1 MKTPL
6 AWKNLTHN
14 RVRTA
19 IGVAGVG
26 FAVILI
32 FMQMGFKGGIKKTA
46 TQIYDALDFDLMLRS
61 PAYLHL
67 TEPRSFPRYRIHQ
80 ATSLPGVVQARPFYL
95 GLSEWQA
102 PVLLGSDEA
111 NASPEAI
118 ERSGQWRGII
128 TMGTDPSDPAF
139 VEKYSDI
146 REEARKLT
154 DDRFVLI
161 DVKSKAEYGPKS
173 GERFGEQDIGVKTSL
188 GPNRI
193 QIVGTFRLGTGM
205 ASNGACLTSPD
216 GYVQAC
222 PWQSIDEVN
231 FGLLKL
237 EDSVSPQEIKQNLQ
251 ALYGIPPRPDEKDD
265 FYPASHLTNTDVEI
279 LTREEVNAVEE
290 YRWVVD
296 TPLGQIFTMGVWVA
310 MFVGVAI
317 VYQVLSTDIA
327 NMMSEYAT
335 LKAMGYSNRYLTIVV
350 LQQSV
355 MLAILGYLPSLAI
368 SRFLYWLVEAQ
379 SGMPMF
385 LTPEIIVKVLLLAIA
400 ICVVSGMAALRKLYQ
415 ADPAD
420 LF

>member
-14 RVRTA
+14 RVRTT

-32 FMQMGFKGGIKKTA
+32 FMQMGFKGAIRKTA
-46 TQIYDALDFDLMLRS
+46 TQIYDALEFDLMLRS

-67 TEPRSFPRYRIHQ
+67 TEPRAFPRSRIHQ
-80 ATSLPGVVQARPFYL
+80 AASLKEVAKVRPFYL
-95 GLSEWQA
+95 GLTEWQA
-102 PVLLGSDEA
+102 PVLQGEALARADEVA
-111 NASPEAI
+111 K
-118 ERSGQWRGII
+118 ERAGQWRGII
-128 TMGTDPSDPAF
+128 AMGTEPNDPAF
-139 VEKYSDI
+139 VRDDI
-146 REEARKLT
+146 RQQARKLS
-154 DDRFVLI
+154 DSRFTII
-161 DVKSKAEYGPKS
+161 DSKSKAEYGPAVGDTFSK
-173 GERFGEQDIGVKTSL
+173 GDIGVETSL
-188 GPNRI
+188 GPNRVR
-193 QIVGTFRLGTGM
+193 IVGLFRLGTGM
-205 ASNGACLTSPD
+205 ASNGACLTSPE
-216 GYVQAC
+216 GYVRAC
-222 PWQSIDEVN
+222 PWQSIDQVN

-237 EDSVSPQEIKQNLQ
+237 VDPNDAVAVRQQLQ
-251 ALYGIPPRPDEKDD
+251 QMYGIPATTGEGTQQPQ
-265 FYPASHLTNTDVEI
+265 AAALTNSDVEI

-296 TPLGQIFTMGVWVA
+296 TPLGQIFSLGVWVA

-327 NMMSEYAT
+327 NMMGEYAT

-355 MLAILGYLPSLAI
+355 LLALVGYVPSLAI
-368 SRFLYWLVEAQ
+368 SRALYWFVEGQ
-379 SGMPMF
+379 SGMPMYM
-385 LTPEIIVKVLLLAIA
+385 TPQIMFSVLLLAIA

>member
-32 FMQMGFKGGIKKTA
+32 FMQMGFKGAIRKTA

-67 TEPRSFPRYRIHQ
+67 TEPRAFPRSRIYQ
-80 ATSLPGVVQARPFYL
+80 AASLPEVTQARPFYL

-102 PVLLGSDEA
+102 PVLHGEALA
-111 NASPEAI
+111 NASETAK
-118 ERSGQWRGII
+118 ERAGQWRGII
-128 TMGTDPSDPAF
+128 TMGTDPSDPGF
-139 VEKYSDI
+139 VVDEIRNAASKLSDN
-146 REEARKLT
+146 
-154 DDRFVLI
+154 RFVLI
-161 DVKSKAEYGPKS
+161 DSKSKAEYGPTVGDKFS
-173 GERFGEQDIGVKTSL
+173 SNDIGVETSL
-188 GPNRI
+188 GPNRVR
-193 QIVGTFRLGTGM
+193 IVGLFRLGTGM
-205 ASNGACLTSPD
+205 ASNGACLTSPE
-216 GYVQAC
+216 GYIRAC
-222 PWQSIDEVN
+222 PWQSIDQVN

-237 EDSVSPQEIKQNLQ
+237 DDSANAGSVKLQ
-251 ALYGIPPRPDEKDD
+251 LQQMYGIPSAVGDD
-265 FYPASHLTNTDVEI
+265 SQPLAAAALANSDVEI
-279 LTREEVNAVEE
+279 LTRDEVNAVEE

-327 NMMSEYAT
+327 NMMGEYAT

-350 LQQSV
+350 LQQAV
-355 MLAILGYLPSLAI
+355 LLALVGYVPSIAI
-368 SRFLYWLVEAQ
+368 SRFLYWFVEEQ

-385 LTPEIIVKVLLLAIA
+385 MTPQIMITVLLLAIA

>member
-32 FMQMGFKGGIKKTA
+32 FMQMGFKGAIRKTA

-67 TEPRSFPRYRIHQ
+67 TEPRSFPRSRIYQ
-80 ATSLPGVVQARPFYL
+80 AASLPEVTQIRPFYL

-102 PVLLGSDEA
+102 PVLHGSGLA
-111 NASPEAI
+111 TASQEVI
-118 ERSGQWRGII
+118 DRSGQWRGII
-128 TMGTDPSDPAF
+128 TMGTDPNDPAF
-139 VEKYSDI
+139 VRHDI
-146 REEARKLT
+146 REEASKLS
-154 DDRFVLI
+154 DARFVLI
-161 DVKSKAEYGPKS
+161 DVKSKAEYGPTDGDQFS
-173 GERFGEQDIGVKTSL
+173 SSDIGVKTSL
-188 GPNRI
+188 GPNRV
-193 QIVGTFRLGTGM
+193 QIVGLFRLGTGM
-205 ASNGACLTSPD
+205 ASNGACLTSPE
-216 GYVQAC
+216 GYVRAC
-222 PWQSIDEVN
+222 PWQTIDEIN

-237 EDSVSPQEIKQNLQ
+237 DDPASADQVKSHLQ
-251 ALYGIPPRPDEKDD
+251 QMFGIPTGSENGDSLSA
-265 FYPASHLTNTDVEI
+265 ASMTNVDVEI
-279 LTREEVNAVEE
+279 LTRDEVNAVEE

-327 NMMSEYAT
+327 NMMGEYAT
-335 LKAMGYSNRYLTIVV
+335 LKAMGYSNRYLTRVV

-355 MLAILGYLPSLAI
+355 MLAIVGYIPSLAI
-368 SRFLYWLVEAQ
+368 ATFLYWFVEEQ

-385 LTPEIIVKVLLLAIA
+385 MTPRIIVTVLLLAIA
-400 ICVVSGMAALRKLYQ
+400 ICVISGMAALRKLYQ

>member
-32 FMQMGFKGGIKKTA
+32 FMQMGFKGAIRKTA

-67 TEPRSFPRYRIHQ
+67 TEPRSFPRSRIHQ
-80 ATSLPGVVQARPFYL
+80 AASLPEVVHVRPFYL

-102 PVLLGSDEA
+102 PVLHGDELVR
-111 NASPEAI
+111 ASEAAQ
-118 ERSGQWRGII
+118 ERAGQWRGII

-139 VEKYSDI
+139 VREDI
-146 REEARKLT
+146 REETRKLT
-154 DDRFVLI
+154 DARFVI
-161 DVKSKAEYGPKS
+161 VDDKSKAEYGPLE
-173 GERFGEQDIGVKTSL
+173 GDRFSEADIGVKTSL
-188 GPNRI
+188 GPNRV
-193 QIVGTFRLGTGM
+193 QIVGLFRLGTGM
-205 ASNGACLTSPD
+205 ASNGACLTSPE
-216 GYVQAC
+216 GYVRAC
-222 PWQSIDEVN
+222 PWQTIDEIN

-237 EDSVSPQEIKQNLQ
+237 DDPSSAEVVKQQLQ
-251 ALYGIPPRPDEKDD
+251 QMYGIPAGKRQVDSI
-265 FYPASHLTNTDVEI
+265 YSASTLTNTDVEI
-279 LTREEVNAVEE
+279 LTRDEVNAVEE

-296 TPLGQIFTMGVWVA
+296 TPLGQIFTLGVWVA

-327 NMMSEYAT
+327 NMMGEYAT
-335 LKAMGYSNRYLTIVV
+335 LKAMGYSNRYLTYVV
-350 LQQSV
+350 LQQSIL
-355 MLAILGYLPSLAI
+355 LAIVGYIPSLAI
-368 SRFLYWLVEAQ
+368 SRVLYWFVEEQ

-385 LTPEIIVKVLLLAIA
+385 MTTRIIVTVLLLAIA

>member
-32 FMQMGFKGGIKKTA
+32 FMQMGFKGAIRKTA

-67 TEPRSFPRYRIHQ
+67 TEPRSFPRSRIHQ
-80 ATSLPGVVQARPFYL
+80 AASLPEVVHVRPFYL

-102 PVLLGSDEA
+102 PVLHGDELA
-111 NASPEAI
+111 RASEEAQ
-118 ERSGQWRGII
+118 ERAGQWRGII

-139 VEKYSDI
+139 VREDI

-154 DDRFVLI
+154 DARFVI
-161 DVKSKAEYGPKS
+161 VDDKSKAEYGPLES
-173 GERFGEQDIGVKTSL
+173 DRFSEADIGVKTSL
-188 GPNRI
+188 GPNRV
-193 QIVGTFRLGTGM
+193 QIVGLFRLGTGM
-205 ASNGACLTSPD
+205 ASNGACLTSPE
-216 GYVQAC
+216 GYVRAC
-222 PWQSIDEVN
+222 PWQTIDEIN

-237 EDSVSPQEIKQNLQ
+237 DDPSSAEAVKQQLQ
-251 ALYGIPPRPDEKDD
+251 RMYGIPAGVRQGDSI
-265 FYPASHLTNTDVEI
+265 YSASSLTNTDVEI
-279 LTREEVNAVEE
+279 LTRDEVNAVEE

-296 TPLGQIFTMGVWVA
+296 TPLGQIFTLGVWVA

-327 NMMSEYAT
+327 NMMGEYAT
-335 LKAMGYSNRYLTIVV
+335 LKAMGYSNRYLTFVV
-350 LQQSV
+350 LQQSIL
-355 MLAILGYLPSLAI
+355 LAIVGYIPSLAI
-368 SRFLYWLVEAQ
+368 SRVLYWFVEEQ

-385 LTPEIIVKVLLLAIA
+385 MTTRIIVTVLLLAIA

>member
-32 FMQMGFKGGIKKTA
+32 FMQMGFKGAIRKTA
-46 TQIYDALDFDLMLRS
+46 TQIYDAIDFDLMLRS

-67 TEPRSFPRYRIHQ
+67 TEPRSFPRARLYQ
-80 ATSLPGVVQARPFYL
+80 AASLPEVLKARPFYL

-102 PVLLGSDEA
+102 PVLQGAAL
-111 NASPEAI
+111 ASAEEGAKA
-118 ERSGQWRGII
+118 RAGQWRGII
-128 TMGTDPSDPAF
+128 TMGTNPNDPVFLPAA
-139 VEKYSDI
+139 I
-146 REEARKLT
+146 CQATRQLT
-154 DDRFVLI
+154 DSRFVI
-161 DVKSKAEYGPKS
+161 VDDKSKAEYGPSS
-173 GERFGEQDIGVKTSL
+173 GDRFSSADIGIETSL
-188 GPNRI
+188 GPNRV
-193 QIVGTFRLGTGM
+193 QIVGLFRLGTGM
-205 ASNGACLTSPD
+205 ASNGACLTNPE
-216 GYVQAC
+216 GYVRAC
-222 PWQSIDEVN
+222 PWQTIDQIN

-237 EDSVSPQEIKQNLQ
+237 DDPRSAESVKAKLRQ
-251 ALYGIPPRPDEKDD
+251 LYGIPETPPPGATRLE
-265 FYPASHLTNTDVEI
+265 AARLTNSDVEI
-279 LTREEVNAVEE
+279 LTRSEVNAVEE

-296 TPLGQIFTMGVWVA
+296 TPLGQIFTLGVWVA

-327 NMMSEYAT
+327 NMMGEYAT
-335 LKAMGYSNRYLTIVV
+335 LKAMGYNNRYLTLVV

-355 MLAILGYLPSLAI
+355 LLALVGYLPSLAI
-368 SRFLYWLVEAQ
+368 ARGLYWLVEEQ

-385 LTPEIIVKVLLLAIA
+385 MTPQIMLTVLLLAIA
-400 ICVVSGMAALRKLYQ
+400 ICVISGMAALRKLYQ

>member
-32 FMQMGFKGGIKKTA
+32 FMQMGFKGAIRKTA

-67 TEPRSFPRYRIHQ
+67 TEPRSFPRSRIYQ
-80 ATSLPGVVQARPFYL
+80 AASLPEVTQIRPFYL

-102 PVLLGSDEA
+102 PVLHGSGLA
-111 NASPEAI
+111 TASQEVI
-118 ERSGQWRGII
+118 DRSGQWRGII
-128 TMGTDPSDPAF
+128 TMGTDPNDPAF
-139 VEKYSDI
+139 VRQDI
-146 REEARKLT
+146 REEASKLS
-154 DDRFVLI
+154 DARFVLI
-161 DVKSKAEYGPKS
+161 DVKSKAEYGPTDGGQFS
-173 GERFGEQDIGVKTSL
+173 SSDIGVKTSL
-188 GPNRI
+188 GPNRV
-193 QIVGTFRLGTGM
+193 QIVGLFRLGTGM
-205 ASNGACLTSPD
+205 ASNGACLTSPE
-216 GYVQAC
+216 GYVRAC
-222 PWQSIDEVN
+222 PWQTIDEIN

-237 EDSVSPQEIKQNLQ
+237 DDPASADQVKAHLQ
-251 ALYGIPPRPDEKDD
+251 QMFGIPTGSENGDSLSA
-265 FYPASHLTNTDVEI
+265 ASMTNVDVEI
-279 LTREEVNAVEE
+279 LTRDEVNAVEE

-327 NMMSEYAT
+327 NMMGEYAT
-335 LKAMGYSNRYLTIVV
+335 LKAMGYSNRYLTRVV

-355 MLAILGYLPSLAI
+355 MLAIVGYIPSLAI
-368 SRFLYWLVEAQ
+368 ATFLYWFVEEQ

-385 LTPEIIVKVLLLAIA
+385 MTPRIIVTVLLLAIA
-400 ICVVSGMAALRKLYQ
+400 ICVISGMAALRKLYQ

>member
-32 FMQMGFKGGIKKTA
+32 FMQMGFKGAIRKTA

-67 TEPRSFPRYRIHQ
+67 TEPRSFPRSRIHQ
-80 ATSLPGVVQARPFYL
+80 AASIPQVVQARPFYL

-102 PVLLGSDEA
+102 PVLHGQA
-111 NASPEAI
+111 YAQASTAARD
-118 ERSGQWRGII
+118 RSGQWRSII
-128 TMGTDPSDPAF
+128 TMGTEPDDPAF
-139 VEKYSDI
+139 VRQDI
-146 REEARKLT
+146 RDEASKLS
-154 DDRFVLI
+154 DPRFAIV
-161 DVKSKAEYGPKS
+161 DVKSKAEYGPS
-173 GERFGEQDIGVKTSL
+173 NGVQFSEDDIGVETSL
-188 GPNRI
+188 GPNRVKI
-193 QIVGTFRLGTGM
+193 IGLFRLGTGM
-205 ASNGACLTSPD
+205 ASNGACLTSPT
-216 GYVQAC
+216 GYVRAC
-222 PWQSIDEVN
+222 PWQSIDEIN

-237 EDSVSPQEIKQNLQ
+237 DDPNSAAEVKTQLQ
-251 ALYGIPPRPDEKDD
+251 SMLGIP
-265 FYPASHLTNTDVEI
+265 AAGATAAQQLNTDVEI
-279 LTREEVNAVEE
+279 LTRAEVNAVEE

-296 TPLGQIFTMGVWVA
+296 TPLGQIFTLGVWVA

-327 NMMSEYAT
+327 NMMGEYAT
-335 LKAMGYSNRYLTIVV
+335 LKAMGYSNRYLTFVV

-355 MLAILGYLPSLAI
+355 LLAIVGYIPSLAI
-368 SRFLYWLVEAQ
+368 SRVLYWFVEKQ

-385 LTPEIIVKVLLLAIA
+385 MTPQIVVTVLLLAIA
-400 ICVVSGMAALRKLYQ
+400 ICVISGMAALRKLYQ